1 MSDAP
6 TRPHP
11 APPPQAPCVGLGGA
25 ISLATGYDSSITST
39 TKLGSTCSN
48 ALLESGGDDR
58 SISNFVV
65 SIPNAERS
73 VGTGSGF
80 EFGGSVGHF
89 KRSNLTAQRS
99 WMLADRTLGQS
110 VSASNRSGS
119 FASPCLSMR
128 CVTA

>member
-1 MSDAP
+1 MSSGIAS
-6 TRPHP
+6 R
-11 APPPQAPCVGLGGA
+11 ALQRILGA
-25 ISLATGYDSSITST
+25 N
-39 TKLGSTCSN
+39 C
-48 ALLESGGDDR
+48 
-58 SISNFVV
+58 
-65 SIPNAERS
+65 
-73 VGTGSGF
+73 GF

-99 WMLADRTLGQS
+99 WMLADRTLGQL

>member
-1 MSDAP
+1 MHQS
-6 TRPHP
+6 
-11 APPPQAPCVGLGGA
+11 LG
-25 ISLATGYDSSITST
+25 
-39 TKLGSTCSN
+39 
-48 ALLESGGDDR
+48 DR

-65 SIPNAERS
+65 AIPNTE
-73 VGTGSGF
+73 GCF

-99 WMLADRTLGQS
+99 WMLADRTLGQL